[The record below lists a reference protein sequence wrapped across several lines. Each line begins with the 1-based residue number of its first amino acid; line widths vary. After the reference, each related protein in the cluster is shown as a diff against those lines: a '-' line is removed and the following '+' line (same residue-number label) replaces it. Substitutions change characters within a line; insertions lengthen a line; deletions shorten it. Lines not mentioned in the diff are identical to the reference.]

1 MDDELPE
8 ILIYMSDQ
16 HAPQI
21 SGFMGDALARTPNL
35 DAIAADATV
44 FEQAY
49 TACPL
54 CVPARAAMLTGRTP
68 SDIGVFTNTDA
79 YSSQVPTF
87 LHSLALRGYETVL
100 CGRMHFIGA
109 DQLHG
114 FEKRIAND
122 ITPPFW
128 GYEPCN
134 RPSLGDFQYTLAQRS
149 TLRVIGVGD
158 SPTLSYDDYVVASAL
173 DRLERDD
180 ADRPQA
186 MLVGT
191 YGPHFPYVAPEREF
205 AHYAGKTLSTLRSA
219 EAAYPLTAI
228 AGKMQHPSAKHLD
241 ELRATYY
248 ALAEVQDALVGEV
261 HRAFRRRLAR
271 TGRRGV
277 FVYLSDH
284 GDQIG
289 EKHFFGKQTFFEYSA
304 KIPLLIA
311 VDGAPAHR
319 VGTPVS
325 ILDLGPTLCGL
336 AGARRLP
343 FLEGADHSAA
353 VLGGDAVAR
362 PVVAEFYDRDTKGAV
377 FDGYMVREGRHKFIT
392 YRGYERE
399 DLLFDIAADP
409 GETVNLAQAESA
421 TTERFR
427 DVARQAGARGTDK
440 AACRDVNDAR
450 SAFLDD
456 WGRRYPALNEDT
468 WDPPL
473 RARRVEEQY
482 KHPEYGSAR

>member
-1 MDDELPE
+1 MHDDLPD
-8 ILIYMSDQ
+8 ILIYMADQ

-21 SGFMGDALARTPNL
+21 SGFMGDPLARTPNL
-35 DAIAADATV
+35 DAIAAGAAV
-44 FEQAY
+44 FTQAY

-54 CVPARAAMLTGRTP
+54 CVPARAAMLTERMP

-87 LHSLALRGYETVL
+87 LHSLGLRGYETVL

-114 FEKRIAND
+114 FERRIADD

-128 GYEPCN
+128 GYEPDN
-134 RPSLGDFQYTLAQRS
+134 RPALGDFRLTLAQRS
-149 TLRVIGVGD
+149 TLKVIGVGD
-158 SPTLSYDDYVVASAL
+158 SPTLAYDEYVVAKAL
-173 DRLERDD
+173 DRLERDQ
-180 ADRPQA
+180 DRPQA
-186 MLVGT
+186 TIVGT

-205 AHYAGKTLSTLRSA
+205 AHYLGKTLATLRSA
-219 EAAYPLTAI
+219 EADYPLTAI
-228 AGKMQHPSAKHLD
+228 AGKMQYPSAKHLD

-248 ALAEVQDALVGEV
+248 ALAEIQDALVGEV
-261 HRAFRRRLAR
+261 HRAFRRRLER
-271 TGRRGV
+271 TGRKGV

-304 KIPLLIA
+304 KIPLLVA
-311 VDGAPAHR
+311 VDGAPGR
-319 VGTPVS
+319 RIDTPVS
-325 ILDLGPTLCGL
+325 IVDLGPTLCGL
-336 AGARRLP
+336 TGARRVP
-343 FLEGADHSAA
+343 FSEGVDHSAA
-353 VLGGDAVAR
+353 VLGGDAAAR
-362 PVVAEFYDRDTKGAV
+362 PVVAEFFDRDPRGVV

-399 DLLFDIAADP
+399 DLLFDVIADP
-409 GETVNLAQAESA
+409 GETVNLAATETAEA
-421 TTERFR
+421 ERLR
-427 DVARQAGARGTDK
+427 DIARQAGARGGDK

-450 SAFLDD
+450 AAFLDD
-456 WGRRYPALNEDT
+456 WGRRYPALNENT

-473 RARRVEEQY
+473 SARRVEDRY